1 MKKFLEYYKK
11 ARRGL
16 LYALVLLAYLL
27 AQNVVFSRLPLFG
40 IKTLFMPALVVAV
53 ALFEGGTR
61 GGYFGLAAGVLC
73 DLFLGG
79 QKVMFTI
86 LFPVIGFLVGFLV
99 DFFLNRRFF
108 SYFVL
113 SLAALALSAATQMA
127 PLLFFHGQSPWA
139 LWTTALVQTVWGIPF
154 IFPSYYICK
163 MMPRKPIDKAPS
175 PY

>member
-16 LYALVLLAYLL
+16 LYALILLLYLL
-27 AQNVVFSRLPLFG
+27 VQNVVFSRLPLFG
-40 IKTLFMPALVVAV
+40 IKALFMPTLVVAV

-79 QKVMFTI
+79 QRVMFTV

-113 SLAALALSAATQMA
+113 ALLSLALAATAQLL
-127 PLLFFHGQSPWA
+127 PLLFFQGQSPWA
-139 LWTTALVQTVWGIPF
+139 LWTTGLVQTVWGIPF
-154 IFPSYYICK
+154 IFPSYYFCK

>member
-16 LYALVLLAYLL
+16 LYALVLVLYLL
-27 AQNVVFSRLPLFG
+27 VQNVVFSRLPLFG

-61 GGYFGLAAGVLC
+61 GGYFGLAAGILC
-73 DLFLGG
+73 DAFLGG
-79 QKVMFTI
+79 QTVSFTV
-86 LFPVIGFLVGFLV
+86 LFPVCGFVVGFLV

-113 SLAALALSAATQMA
+113 AFVALALSAAAQIF
-127 PLLFFHGQSPWA
+127 PLLFFQGQSPWA